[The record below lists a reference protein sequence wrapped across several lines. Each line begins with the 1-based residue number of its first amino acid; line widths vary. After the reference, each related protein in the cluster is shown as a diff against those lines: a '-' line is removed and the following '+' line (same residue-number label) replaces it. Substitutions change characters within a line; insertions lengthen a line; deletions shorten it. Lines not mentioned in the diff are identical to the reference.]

1 MSSDVTPAAPA
12 KAGPALAAAEAS
24 ALPEQDPPAE
34 SGAAADCRTGRVS
47 AGMRRLPRG
56 PQLDLAAA
64 AAGNAPAAGL
74 AAGMSAAAVR
84 SSQDTAAADTGGGP
98 GVVPDRAGAGAP
110 RASSPFIAKA
120 AWADLLD
127 WTEARGC

>member
-1 MSSDVTPAAPA
+1 MSSDLSPGGSERPPLRRVVAGVPGRDPEERSGVRSAHDANRPGAERPAAT
-12 KAGPALAAAEAS
+12 AS
-24 ALPEQDPPAE
+24 
-34 SGAAADCRTGRVS
+34 
-47 AGMRRLPRG
+47 
-56 PQLDLAAA
+56 
-64 AAGNAPAAGL
+64 
-74 AAGMSAAAVR
+74 AAGMPAAAVR
-84 SSQDTAAADTGGGP
+84 SSQGAAAADTGRGP